1 MKPDRNDADDLIVL
15 TRVAPELA
23 LLIDDEPP
31 KYRFLTNRIANSDVP
46 AELIHYIR
54 GRYYVR
60 RADLPALATAL
71 GLHLKQTGRRPA
83 ARSHTTRSAA

>member
-1 MKPDRNDADDLIVL
+1 MPTTDLPTELIVL

-31 KYRFLTNRIANSDVP
+31 KYLFLTNRIANSDVP
-46 AELIHYIR
+46 ADLIHYIR

-60 RADLPALATAL
+60 RTDLPALATAL
-71 GLHLKQTGRRPA
+71 GLRLKPPS
-83 ARSHTTRSAA
+83 RSRSASRRSAA

>member
-1 MKPDRNDADDLIVL
+1 MPTTDLPTELIVL

-60 RADLPALATAL
+60 RSDLPALAQTL
-71 GLHLKQTGRRPA
+71 GLRLKQPGHSRAASRSRP
-83 ARSHTTRSAA
+83 RSAA